1 MRRLIAFNSVTV
13 DGYFTDAHGDMRW
26 AYDVKPD
33 KEFDAFVAGNASG
46 GGQLLFG
53 RLTYEMMASYWPS
66 PDALRDNPVV
76 AAGMNSMPKVVF
88 SRTLGKATWNN
99 TQLLKGDI
107 ASEVAKLK
115 QQPGK
120 GMAILGSGSIIAQL
134 APLGLIDEYQ
144 MVLTPVALGRGRT
157 LFEGITE
164 RLKLR
169 LLDTR
174 TFGNGKVFLRYEPI
188 R

>member
-1 MRRLIAFNSVTV
+1 MRRLIAFNSVTL

-53 RLTYEMMASYWPS
+53 RLTYEMMASYWPTA
-66 PDALRDNPVV
+66 DALRDNPVV

-88 SRTLGKATWNN
+88 SRTLDKAAWNN

-107 ASEVAKLK
+107 ASEVTKLK
-115 QQPGK
+115 QQTGK

-144 MVLTPVALGRGRT
+144 IVLTPVVLGGGRT

-174 TFGNGKVFLRYEPI
+174 TFGNGKVCLRYEPS

>member
-13 DGYFTDAHGDMRW
+13 DGYFTDVHGDMRW
-26 AYDVKPD
+26 AYDVKAD
-33 KEFDAFVAGNASG
+33 QEFDAFVAGNASG

-53 RLTYEMMASYWPS
+53 RLTYELMAGYWPTAA
-66 PDALRDNPVV
+66 ALKDNPVV
-76 AAGMNSMPKVVF
+76 AQGMNSMPKVVF

-107 ASEVAKLK
+107 ASEVTKLK

-144 MVLTPVALGRGRT
+144 IVLTPVVLGGGRT
-157 LFEGITE
+157 MFDGIKE
-164 RLKLR
+164 KLRLKLT
-169 LLDTR
+169 DTR
-174 TFGNGKVFLRYEPI
+174 TFGNGKVFLRYAPL

>member
-1 MRRLIAFNSVTV
+1 MRKLIAFNSVTV
-13 DGYFTDAHGDMRW
+13 DGYFTDMHGDMRW

-33 KEFDAFVAGNASG
+33 KEFDEFVAGNASG

-53 RLTYEMMASYWPS
+53 RVTYELMAGYWPTAA
-66 PDALRDNPVV
+66 ALKDNPVV
-76 AAGMNSMPKVVF
+76 AEGMNSMPKAVF
-88 SRTLGKATWNN
+88 SRTLDKASWNN

-107 ASEVAKLK
+107 ASEVVKLK
-115 QQPGK
+115 KQAGK

-144 MVLTPVALGRGRT
+144 IVLTPLVLGAGRT
-157 LFEGITE
+157 IFDGIKE
-164 RLKLR
+164 KLKLN
-169 LLDTR
+169 LMSTR
-174 TFGNGKVFLRYEPI
+174 TFANGKVFLRYEPL

>member
-66 PDALRDNPVV
+66 PNALRDNPVV

-88 SRTLGKATWNN
+88 SRVLDKATWNN
-99 TQLLKGDI
+99 TQLLKGDLG
-107 ASEVAKLK
+107 SEVGKLK
-115 QQPGK
+115 QQAGK
-120 GMAILGSGSIIAQL
+120 DMVILGSGSIIAQL

-144 MVLTPVALGRGRT
+144 MVLTPVVLGKGRT
-157 LFEGITE
+157 MFEGME
-164 RLKLR
+164 AKQKLK

-174 TFGNGKVFLRYEPI
+174 SFSNGKLFLRYEPM

>member
-1 MRRLIAFNSVTV
+1 MRRLIAFNSVTA

-53 RLTYEMMASYWPS
+53 RLTYEMMAGYWPTA
-66 PDALRDNPVV
+66 DALKNNPVV
-76 AAGMNSMPKVVF
+76 AEGMNSMPKVVF
-88 SRTLGKATWNN
+88 SRTLDKATWNN
-99 TQLLKGDI
+99 TQLVKADI
-107 ASEVAKLK
+107 ASAVAKLK

-120 GMAILGSGSIIAQL
+120 DMAILGSGSIIAQL

-144 MVLTPVALGRGRT
+144 MVLTPVVLGGGRT
-157 LFEGITE
+157 MFAGITE
-164 RLKLR
+164 RLKLK
-169 LLDTR
+169 LLDIR
-174 TFGNGKVFLRYEPI
+174 TFANGKVFLRYAPLN
-188 R
+188 